1 MKTLIELF
9 QSQLKD
15 MYDAEKRIAKA
26 LPKMTK
32 AATCKKLQ
40 AAFENHLLETEGHIE
55 NLEGVF
61 ECFGWS
67 PKAVTCKATVGLL
80 EEAETL
86 ISDFDGSIA
95 LNAALISAAQK
106 VEHYEIAS
114 YGTLHAWALLLEN
127 ESAAELISEILEEEK
142 ATNDIL
148 TDLALEKNQEAM
160 GELYATGVGSDTDDE

>member
-1 MKTLIELF
+1 MKTLTDLF
-9 QSQLKD
+9 ESELKD

-26 LPKMTK
+26 LPKMAQ

-61 ECFGWS
+61 ECFGWD

-80 EEAETL
+80 EEAEAL
-86 ISDFDGSIA
+86 ISNFDGSIA
-95 LNAALISAAQK
+95 MNAALISAAQK

-142 ATNDIL
+142 ATNDLL
-148 TDLALEKNQEAM
+148 TELAMEKNEQAM
-160 GELYATGVGSDTDDE
+160 GELYSSGVGSDTDDE